1 VLTLTRRLSPFLLA
15 GLLLVPQAAPVAA
28 TTATTTITDAGLTR
42 AGQDLVTKTN
52 ARRKDHG
59 LISLRPDP
67 DLMEIARTR
76 AQVMAANDMLSHTEP
91 NGTKVYDRLSADAIH
106 WYAAGEIIA
115 YNMEANIGDAVNRT
129 MSAWMASSGHR
140 AIMLSN
146 NYNYVG
152 YGAAVAASGK
162 VYFAGVFVK
171 ERDET
176 GAWVKF
182 GSLTRRSVDA
192 GHVHLTIRWTGA
204 DTRLQVLTAGL
215 RYFQVQARRSEAGWE
230 SWGVT
235 AKTSRGVTWIRGNS
249 YYVRIRAIDKL
260 GNWGA
265 WRTLHIIP

>member
-1 VLTLTRRLSPFLLA
+1 MLTLTRRLTPFLLA
-15 GLLLVPQAAPVAA
+15 GLLLVPQATPAA
-28 TTATTTITDAGLTR
+28 GATGTTTISESGLTR

-52 ARRKDHG
+52 ARRKTHG
-59 LISLRPDP
+59 LISLRLDP
-67 DLMEIARTR
+67 DLMAIARAR
-76 AQVMAANDMLSHTEP
+76 AQVMAASDVLSHTEP

-115 YNMEANIGDAVNRT
+115 YNMQPTIGDAVNAT
-129 MSAWMASSGHR
+129 MTAWMGSSGHR
-140 AIMLSN
+140 AIMLST

-152 YGAAVAASGK
+152 YGAAVSASGR

-171 ERDET
+171 QRDET

-192 GHVHLTIRWTGA
+192 GHVRVTIRWTGA

-230 SWGVT
+230 SWGLT

-249 YYVRIRAIDKL
+249 YYVRIRARDKV
-260 GNWGA
+260 GNWGT
-265 WRTLHIIP
+265 WHTLHIIP